1 MERKRTMPIFRTA
14 LWLAILLA
22 ISNQS
27 FAQTI
32 STDYQKN
39 CVSEQVAEHK
49 DLKGKTLSAE
59 DFTAYCT
66 CQAEF
71 INKNATNRQ
80 VNELAIN
87 PKAKPEWLK
96 AMEARVMKACIAA
109 DPKITT

>member
-1 MERKRTMPIFRTA
+1 MSIFRTT
-14 LWLAILLA
+14 LSLAFLLA
-22 ISNQS
+22 ISHQS
-27 FAQTI
+27 FAQAI

-71 INKNATNRQ
+71 INKNATNGQ
-80 VNELAIN
+80 VNELVMN
-87 PKAKPEWLK
+87 PKAKPQWLKTIELK
-96 AMEARVMKACIAA
+96 AMKSCLSA
-109 DPKITT
+109 DSKMST